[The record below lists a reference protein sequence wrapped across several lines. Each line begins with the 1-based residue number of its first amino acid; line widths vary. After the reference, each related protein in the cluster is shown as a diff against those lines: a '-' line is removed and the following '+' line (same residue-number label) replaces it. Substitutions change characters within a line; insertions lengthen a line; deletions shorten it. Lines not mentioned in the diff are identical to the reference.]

1 VSRSQLGINPGF
13 MMDTVLDKITI
24 KVNLVG
30 GSDKVRPFLPS
41 DLFR

>member
-1 VSRSQLGINPGF
+1 
-13 MMDTVLDKITI
+13 MDAVMDKITI
-24 KVNLVG
+24 QVNLVG